1 MTEETEEDVVE
12 DEAIEEEVEKKASGY
27 TCVNCESDVDID
39 PVEEKV
45 ICPSCSHRVLLKKR
59 PETQRTV
66 EAV

>member
-1 MTEETEEDVVE
+1 MAGYVCVECGEDTE
-12 DEAIEEEVEKKASGY
+12 
-27 TCVNCESDVDID
+27 ID

-59 PETQRTV
+59 PEDPDTV